1 MLRIITRVFAWIAA
15 VVLVLGLAT
24 LTTVDRSPIQD
35 QEGYRNT
42 LDRLASSTW
51 QPTSST
57 FWLAGWSAV
66 NVTPPK
72 PVPLVGYSPRGNYEF
87 VQDSSFVKALSLSNG
102 QSSIAW
108 LNYELLI
115 VHPQLAQKVRA
126 GIQNAGIQLDQVIFT
141 ATHTHSGMG
150 GYTPG
155 LLGALA
161 FGGYDEEVV
170 QQLVAGSVRALKAA
184 IASQDTVSLT
194 FKKTAA
200 PAFVANRFV
209 KDGPIDPYVRQL
221 VLTKKGGKKAVFFT
235 YSAHATALSSKFMGL
250 SGDYPSYLTEHM
262 EQRDYDFALYA
273 AGTVGS
279 HKPLPEGNRL
289 DNVQDYASK
298 IDATLAADS
307 TTIATSETALLRH
320 GRLDIE
326 LGAPQLRISKE
337 LRLRP
342 WLFHYLLGEVPAY
355 LDITQVG
362 SVLFVSSSG
371 ELSGVFYE
379 TWDKLAQEKGL
390 QLVVTV
396 FNGSY
401 IGYITPDSLYD
412 AKYHEVR
419 EMNWFGPGNGH
430 YFDRLIQ
437 GVIQKVEK

>member
-1 MLRIITRVFAWIAA
+1 MLRIIARVFAWIAA
-15 VVLVLGLAT
+15 VVLVIGLAT
-24 LTTVDRSPIQD
+24 LTTVDRSPIQE

-42 LDRLASSTW
+42 LERLASSTW
-51 QPTSST
+51 EPTSSG

-66 NVTPPK
+66 NVTPPQ

-102 QSSIAW
+102 QSNIAW

-115 VHPQLAQKVRA
+115 VHPQLAQKVRE

-155 LLGALA
+155 PLGALA
-161 FGGYDEEVV
+161 FGGYEEEVV
-170 QQLVAGSVRALKAA
+170 QQLVDGSVRAIQAA
-184 IASQDTVSLT
+184 LASQDTVSLT

-200 PAFVANRFV
+200 PAFVANRFI
-209 KDGPIDPYVRQL
+209 KDGAIDPYVRQL
-221 VLTKKGGKKAVFFT
+221 IFTKKGGKKAIFFT

-262 EQRDYDFALYA
+262 EQRGYDFALYA

-279 HKPLPEGNRL
+279 HKPLTEGNRPE
-289 DNVQDYASK
+289 NVQEYATK
-298 IDATLAADS
+298 LDATLAADS
-307 TTIATSETALLRH
+307 TTPATSETALLRH
-320 GRLDIE
+320 GRLDID
-326 LGAPQLRISKE
+326 LGSPQLRISKD

-355 LDITQVG
+355 LDITQIG
-362 SVLFVSSSG
+362 SLVFISSSG
-371 ELSGVFYE
+371 ELSGVFYAA
-379 TWDKLAQEKGL
+379 WDKLAQEKGL

-401 IGYITPDSLYD
+401 IGYITPDELYD
-412 AKYHEVR
+412 ASYHEVR

-437 GVIQKVEK
+437 GVIQKVDK